1 MNKWPSY
8 GMIIFVEN
16 QTPLHRNGMAAIS
29 KMQQLRLKLRLQS
42 CVVIVRYLRVP
53 NSERKIVVLP
63 LGPFINNVTHLGG
76 GRGLAILLK
85 MLGGGGV
92 AILLIFTKVFIVS

>member
-42 CVVIVRYLRVP
+42 CVVIMSYLRVP

-63 LGPFINNVTHLGG
+63 LEAIHKLRNTLGG
-76 GRGLAILLK
+76 W
-85 MLGGGGV
+85 GGG
-92 AILLIFTKVFIVS
+92 